1 MRKAGGNKDKY
12 VDAKQKSQHAV
23 YTVKRNAEKEKF
35 ASVEGNKENIFRVAK
50 QMRTENQD
58 VIGDPYIDVSKK
70 LAWKQHY
77 KRLLNIEFPWSQSL
91 AHINPITGPAH
102 CITSDDILKSFRHVK
117 NRKATLWCCC
127 RNVESC
133 H

>member
-50 QMRTENQD
+50 QMRTEN
-58 VIGDPYIDVSKK
+58 
-70 LAWKQHY
+70 
-77 KRLLNIEFPWSQSL
+77 
-91 AHINPITGPAH
+91 
-102 CITSDDILKSFRHVK
+102 
-117 NRKATLWCCC
+117 
-127 RNVESC
+127 
-133 H
+133 